1 MDELTYPEIDKKF
14 LEKFS
19 KQTYSRWKQIM
30 FVKNLNQFNQLSS
43 EKFIFINSSLNLVR
57 NIEVATLKYCSK

>member
-1 MDELTYPEIDKKF
+1 MDELTYPEIDKKI

-43 EKFIFINSSLNLVR
+43 EKIIFINSSLNLVR
-57 NIEVATLKYCSK
+57 NIEVAALKYCSK